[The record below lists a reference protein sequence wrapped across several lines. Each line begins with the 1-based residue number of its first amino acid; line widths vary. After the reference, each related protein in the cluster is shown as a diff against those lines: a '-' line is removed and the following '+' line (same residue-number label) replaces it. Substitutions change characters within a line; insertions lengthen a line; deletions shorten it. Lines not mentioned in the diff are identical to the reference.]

1 MGSLLETIAST
12 RNLKY
17 IFCNQKL
24 SITVKTRVFNCYV
37 ESIVLYNS
45 ELWTLTETKKK
56 QSIQSKQKDLEVD
69 KGLLEKNWWKKKSTW
84 LQFDLGLGNRN
95 D

>member
-1 MGSLLETIAST
+1 MDISQIKSVVIALI

-24 SITVKTRVFNCYV
+24 SITVKTRVFSCYV

-56 QSIQSKQKDLEVD
+56 QLIQSKQKDLEVN
-69 KGLLEKNWWKKKSTW
+69 KGLLEKN
-84 LQFDLGLGNRN
+84 
-95 D
+95 